1 MCKIGLFIRISLNS
15 LQEPTIAV
23 NLDGISRYNRHAVTV
38 TVKLQPFDHQPS
50 KSEIFTAS
58 RQSRAPLWRS
68 LKAYLCKLIPI
79 DLFGFLAENV
89 GHKKF

>member
-38 TVKLQPFDHQPS
+38 TVKRPNIWSSTVKTRNFYRQPS
-50 KSEIFTAS
+50 E
-58 RQSRAPLWRS
+58 
-68 LKAYLCKLIPI
+68 
-79 DLFGFLAENV
+79 
-89 GHKKF
+89 